1 MIRVA
6 MEVREGAT
14 PLLRE
19 TVSAESVRQ
28 AVSVMRERYP
38 GRDVRVVFP
47 ISPEGFFLEDPTKTG
62 PASGRRSKQDGPLY
76 PTAFDR
82 SKDRPTSPS

>member
-14 PLLRE
+14 LLRE
-19 TVSAESVRQ
+19 RVSAESVRQ

-38 GRDVRVVFP
+38 GSDVRVVFP
-47 ISPEGFFLEDPTKTG
+47 INPEDFFLEDPKKTVE
-62 PASGRRSKQDGPLY
+62 RRARG
-76 PTAFDR
+76 
-82 SKDRPTSPS
+82 

>member
-6 MEVREGAT
+6 MEVREGTT

-47 ISPEGFFLEDPTKTG
+47 ISPEDFFLEGAKATVE
-62 PASGRRSKQDGPLY
+62 RRAGG
-76 PTAFDR
+76 
-82 SKDRPTSPS
+82 

>member
-6 MEVREGAT
+6 VEVREGAT
-14 PLLRE
+14 LLRE
-19 TVSAESVRQ
+19 TVSADSVRQ

-47 ISPEGFFLEDPTKTG
+47 ISPEYFFLEDPKKAEPRPET
-62 PASGRRSKQDGPLY
+62 PSNRISLHSRPRSM
-76 PTAFDR
+76 DR
-82 SKDRPTSPS
+82 GTL

>member
-14 PLLRE
+14 LLRE

-38 GRDVRVVFP
+38 GRDVQVVFP
-47 ISPEGFFLEDPTKTG
+47 ISPEDFFLEDPKKIVE
-62 PASGRRSKQDGPLY
+62 RRAGG
-76 PTAFDR
+76 
-82 SKDRPTSPS
+82 

>member
-14 PLLRE
+14 LLRE
-19 TVSAESVRQ
+19 TVSADSVRQ

-47 ISPEGFFLEDPTKTG
+47 INPEDFFLED
-62 PASGRRSKQDGPLY
+62 RRKLSRDQAPS
-76 PTAFDR
+76 DR
-82 SKDRPTSPS
+82 KSLCSRPRSMARETR

>member
-14 PLLRE
+14 LLRE
-19 TVSAESVRQ
+19 TVSAESVRG
-28 AVSVMRERYP
+28 AVDAMRERYP

-47 ISPEGFFLEDPTKTG
+47 ICPEDFFLEAPKTTVE
-62 PASGRRSKQDGPLY
+62 RRAGE
-76 PTAFDR
+76 
-82 SKDRPTSPS
+82 

>member
-14 PLLRE
+14 LLRE

-38 GRDVRVVFP
+38 GSDVRVVFP
-47 ISPEGFFLEDPTKTG
+47 INPQDFFLEDPEKTVE
-62 PASGRRSKQDGPLY
+62 RRAEG
-76 PTAFDR
+76 
-82 SKDRPTSPS
+82 

>member
-6 MEVREGAT
+6 VEVREGAS
-14 PLLRE
+14 LLRE
-19 TVSAESVRQ
+19 TVSADSVRQ

-47 ISPEGFFLEDPTKTG
+47 ISPEDFFLEDPKKTE
-62 PASGRRSKQDGPLY
+62 PRAETSSNRMSLHSRPRSM
-76 PTAFDR
+76 DR
-82 SKDRPTSPS
+82 GTL